1 MYETHRRAI
10 ARERIRRFP
19 LHAVRIGVVQPGPLT
34 TNIAVVLDE
43 QATFVWP
50 ISDLYAMAVRAE
62 TNVVLVL
69 QEVGWR
75 DVLR

>member
-1 MYETHRRAI
+1 M
-10 ARERIRRFP
+10 
-19 LHAVRIGVVQPGPLT
+19 RIGVVQPGPLT
-34 TNIAVVLDE
+34 TSIAVVLDE

-50 ISDLYAMAVRAE
+50 ISDLYTMAVRAE

-75 DVLR
+75 YILR